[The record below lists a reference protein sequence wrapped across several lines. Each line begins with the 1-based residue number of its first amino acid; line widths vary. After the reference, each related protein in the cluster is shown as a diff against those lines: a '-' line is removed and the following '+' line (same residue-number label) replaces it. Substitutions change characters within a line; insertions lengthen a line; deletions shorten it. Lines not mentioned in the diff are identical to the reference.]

1 VLVAAAA
8 GVAEVDVRH
17 PVAVLAEKFGPGG
30 GVQPGDERV
39 ASVETHRRIRGREQR
54 REAGDID
61 EVALEVLGIGREV
74 AFPSILVESSDGLVN
89 RVDDLRPLQ
98 RDSRANDRAW
108 RTAFSAPNSAAAAK
122 AGQ

>member
-1 VLVAAAA
+1 VA
-8 GVAEVDVRH
+8 G
-17 PVAVLAEKFGPGG
+17 
-30 GVQPGDERV
+30 
-39 ASVETHRRIRGREQR
+39 VETHRRIRGREQR